1 MAPSDGSP
9 RDRPGLASV
18 TTAPRTER
26 ARREQEDIAL
36 AVAGQTICS
45 LFQEQVVKRGDDSAL
60 VTKRDGVWTPVT
72 WRQYGER
79 VRAAAL
85 GLMDLGLRLGQAVA
99 LLSGTREEYNVADLG
114 VTHAGGI
121 TVTLYQTLAPA
132 QVAYIVDHSEAVL
145 AFVESAVQAEKFFR
159 IRGEIPRVRK
169 LILFEGAEAFPGE
182 PWIIGFDALLARG
195 AALARN
201 AGAAFEERHRAVG
214 PDQLV
219 TIIYTSGTTGPPK
232 GVMLTH
238 GQVCRAQESS
248 HRRLHPE
255 PGGRS
260 IGYLPMAHLAERNL
274 SLWSA
279 IRAARTIHFCP
290 AIERLGETLKEV
302 RPTLFFGPPR
312 IWEKMHA
319 ALMAGIEAEPNPA
332 SKAAVYQ
339 ALEVGQRAVALQ
351 QAGQPVPADLA
362 DARRHAD
369 AVVFRR
375 FRERL
380 GLDEVKIAA
389 SGAAPIAAEVLR
401 FFHAIGIPILEVY
414 GLTEGC
420 AVGTI
425 VRPDRIKIG
434 TVGLAYPGVEL
445 RLAED
450 GEILLRS
457 GHVFAGY
464 YKDPDL
470 TREAVD
476 ADGWLHSGDIGC
488 LDANGFLTIVD
499 RKKDII
505 ITAGGKN
512 ISPSNLE
519 NALKHRPLI
528 GQAMVVGDRRP
539 YLVALLTLDEAA
551 VRQWAEARGLNAEDW
566 MALLANPTLRAE
578 LQRSVDAVNAEVSRV
593 EQIKRFAVLP
603 QDWTSDTGEL
613 TPTLKVRRQVV
624 LEKYATEVDALYAE
638 H

>member
-1 MAPSDGSP
+1 MGPSEGSP
-9 RDRPGLASV
+9 RDHV
-18 TTAPRTER
+18 TAAANSDRV
-26 ARREQEDIAL
+26 RRDQEDIAR

-45 LFQEQVVKRGDDSAL
+45 LFQEQVVKHGDHPAL
-60 VTKRDGVWTPVT
+60 LTKRDGAWTPVT

-85 GLMDLGLRLGQAVA
+85 GLMELGLQPGQAVA

-145 AFVESAVQAEKFFR
+145 AFVESAAQAEKFVR
-159 IRGEIPRVRK
+159 IRGEIPRVRR
-169 LILFEGAEAFPGE
+169 LILFEGADAFPGE
-182 PWIIGFDALLARG
+182 PWVLGFNALLARG
-195 AALARN
+195 AALARS
-201 AGAAFEERHRAVG
+201 AGAAFEARHRAVA

-274 SLWSA
+274 SLWGA

-290 AIERLGETLKEV
+290 AIDRLGEALTEV
-302 RPTLFFGPPR
+302 RPNLFFGVPR
-312 IWEKMHA
+312 VWEKMHA
-319 ALMAGIEAEPNPA
+319 ALLAGIEAEPDPA
-332 SKAAVYQ
+332 SKAAVRQ
-339 ALEVGQRAVALQ
+339 ALEVGQRAVALEQ
-351 QAGQPVPADLA
+351 TGQPVPADLA
-362 DARRHAD
+362 EARRRAD
-369 AVVFRR
+369 AAVFRR
-375 FRERL
+375 LRERL

-414 GLTEGC
+414 GQTEGC

-450 GEILLRS
+450 GEILVRA

-476 ADGWLHSGDIGC
+476 ADGWLHSGDIGR

-512 ISPSNLE
+512 IAPSNLE

-528 GQAMVVGDRRP
+528 SQAMVLGDRRP

-551 VRQWAEARGLNAEDW
+551 VRQWAEARGLVDEDRA
-566 MALLANPTLRAE
+566 ALLAHPTLRAE

-593 EQIKRFAVLP
+593 EQIKRFAVLAR
-603 QDWTSDTGEL
+603 DWSPDTDEL
-613 TPTLKVRRQVV
+613 TPTLKVRRKVV
-624 LEKYATEVDALYAE
+624 LQKYATEVDALYAE
-638 H
+638 R

>member
-1 MAPSDGSP
+1 MGPSEGS
-9 RDRPGLASV
+9 RHIHV
-18 TTAPRTER
+18 TAAAHPER
-26 ARREQEDIAL
+26 VRREQEDIAR

-45 LFQEQVVKRGDDSAL
+45 LFQEQVVKHGDHPAL
-60 VTKRDGVWTPVT
+60 LTKRDGAWTPVT

-85 GLMDLGLRLGQAVA
+85 GLMDLGLQPGQAVA

-145 AFVESAVQAEKFFR
+145 AFVESAAQAEKFVR

-182 PWIIGFDALLARG
+182 SWVLGFDALLARG
-195 AALARN
+195 AALTRS
-201 AGAAFEERHRAVG
+201 AGAAFEARWRAVA

-232 GVMLTH
+232 GVMLAH

-274 SLWSA
+274 SLWGA

-290 AIERLGETLKEV
+290 AIDRLGETLTEV
-302 RPTLFFGPPR
+302 RPTLFFGVPR
-312 IWEKMHA
+312 VWEKMHA
-319 ALMAGIEAEPNPA
+319 ALLAGIEAEPDPA
-332 SKAAVYQ
+332 RKAAVRQ
-339 ALEVGQRAVALQ
+339 ALEVGQRAVALE
-351 QAGQPVPADLA
+351 QAGQLVPADLA
-362 DARRHAD
+362 EARRRAD
-369 AVVFRR
+369 AAVFHRL
-375 FRERL
+375 RERL
-380 GLDEVKIAA
+380 GLDEVRIAA

-401 FFHAIGIPILEVY
+401 FFHTIGIPILEVY
-414 GLTEGC
+414 GQTEGC

-434 TVGLAYPGVEL
+434 TVGLAYPGVEV

-450 GEILLRS
+450 GEILVRA

-470 TREAVD
+470 TRETVD
-476 ADGWLHSGDIGC
+476 ADGWLHSGDIGR
-488 LDANGFLTIVD
+488 LDADGFLTIVD

-505 ITAGGKN
+505 ITAGDKN
-512 ISPSNLE
+512 IAPSNLE

-528 GQAMVVGDRRP
+528 SQAMVLGDRRP

-551 VRQWAEARGLNAEDW
+551 VGQWAEARGLVDEDRA
-566 MALLANPTLRAE
+566 ALLTHPALRAE

-593 EQIKRFAVLP
+593 EQIKRFAVLAR
-603 QDWTSDTGEL
+603 DWSPDTGEL
-613 TPTLKVRRQVV
+613 TPTLKVRRTVV
-624 LEKYATEVDALYAE
+624 LEKYASEVDALYAE
-638 H
+638 R